1 MFLKRIEIDGFKSFA
16 DKTVLNFDSPITGIV
31 GPNGCGKS
39 NITDAIR
46 WVLGEQSVS
55 ALRADKGM
63 SSIIFSGSDSRRTVN
78 YAQVSL
84 VFDNTKHYFNRED
97 DEIIITRRI
106 SRKDN
111 SSEYLINK
119 TPCRLRDVIEMTL
132 GSGIA
137 KNSLN
142 IISQGNISNFSDA
155 KPEDRRGVFEEAAG
169 VSLYKKKKTEA
180 LNKLANTQDNL
191 DRAADIMNELEM
203 QVIPLENAAKKAR
216 KYQEAK
222 DRLEEIET
230 SVLVS
235 DIEFYQGKHEE
246 AKKAEFDLET
256 ELAVSETTLQINEN
270 SIAEKRENIRRMDR
284 EIDAAQSE
292 LMRLVNEIS
301 NLESRKI
308 EINEKRKY
316 TLESGSSKE
325 KEEALRNAYTEA
337 KQEYESRKEIYDKY
351 LVDIDLLEKQQN
363 AVIMKKIDA
372 EQNFEQASAALKR
385 LNNRKEVLE
394 NLMKRPFTQQ
404 AGVQAVMDA
413 IHSLPGVLGCVA
425 MELHAHEG
433 YEEAISV
440 GLQGALYNIVTK
452 DPESARNAI
461 EFLKRNESGRATF
474 LPRNILRPRYIKE
487 EDEIVC
493 GNITGYLGVACDF
506 VDCAEPFEIVTDYL
520 LGSVIVVDNLK
531 NANSLAEI
539 LKYRYNVVTLDGE
552 IIHRGGSMTGGK
564 ARESSSYMTMKKEYD
579 HIAQDIE
586 KQEDVYRQWE
596 ERMSR
601 YGREKEGMDAKL
613 WELRVNSAKMEPLLE
628 VKKAKYTSMEAEYQ
642 MLNPDEDP
650 QAETDVENELVS
662 TLEKDRLRKDELE
675 TALRLNRESRYK
687 ANAEVERKEAQ
698 VRQYRTEANKIRD
711 KINEVKIDIARV
723 ELVLNQ
729 NLERLSSEYHMT
741 YEFAKERVKRDV
753 VENAKEEVATL
764 RKKIASLGNVNMDAP
779 QEYAEKSAR
788 YEEMKKNYDEL
799 MESREKLLS
808 TIADLD
814 AVMTEKFSEMFNRVN
829 EQFSQVFTQLFH
841 GGRARLYLEDPDD
854 LMNTGIEIEAN
865 PPGKVIRNN
874 RVLSGGEKTLI
885 AFCTLFAIMKARPLP
900 LCVFDEVD
908 TALDPANN
916 DRFANYLQ
924 SVANDSQFIVV
935 THHPSTMAKCD
946 VLYGVTMANNGVSN
960 ILKVQL
966 AEAEQM
972 IQEEE

>member
-16 DKTVLNFDSPITGIV
+16 DKTVLTFDSPITGIV

-63 SSIIFSGSDSRRTVN
+63 SSIIFSGSNSRRTVN

-84 VFDNTKHYFNRED
+84 VFDNTKRFYAIEED
-97 DEIIITRRI
+97 EVVVTRRI

-111 SSEYLINK
+111 GSEYYINK
-119 TPCRLRDVIEMTL
+119 TPCRLRDIIDLTM
-132 GSGIA
+132 GSGLA

-142 IISQGNISNFSDA
+142 IISQGNISEFADA
-155 KPEDRRGVFEEAAG
+155 KPDKRREVFEEAAG

-180 LNKLANTQDNL
+180 VNKLARTQENL
-191 DRAADIMNELEM
+191 DRASDIINELEM
-203 QVIPLENAAKKAR
+203 QVIPLANAAKKAK

-222 DRLEEIET
+222 ERLETIET

-235 DIEFYQGKHEE
+235 DIEFYE
-246 AKKAEFDLET
+246 AKRDESKKAEFDLET
-256 ELAVSETTLQINEN
+256 ELAVSETTLQVNEN
-270 SIAEKRENIRRMDR
+270 SVSERREEIRQMDR
-284 EIDAAQSE
+284 QIDASQAE
-292 LMRLVNEIS
+292 LMRLVNEIG

-308 EINEKRKY
+308 EINERRKY
-316 TLESGSSKE
+316 TLEAGSSKE
-325 KEEALRNAYTEA
+325 KEDALREAYNEA
-337 KQEYESRKEIYDKY
+337 KQEYESRKEIYDKS
-351 LVDIDLLEKQQN
+351 VADIDLLEKQQN
-363 AVIMKKIDA
+363 SVIMKKIDA
-372 EQNFEQASAALKR
+372 EQNFEQANTALKR
-385 LNNRKEVLE
+385 LLNRKEVLE
-394 NLMKRPFTQQ
+394 NLMKRPFTAQ

-425 MELHAHEG
+425 MELKAREG

-452 DPESARNAI
+452 DAESARNAI

-493 GNITGYLGVACDF
+493 ENLTGYLGVACDF
-506 VDCAEPFEIVTDYL
+506 VDCSEPFEVVTDYL
-520 LGSVIVVDNLK
+520 LGSVIVTDNLK
-531 NANSLAEI
+531 NAINLAET

-564 ARESSSYMTMKKEYD
+564 QRESSSYMTMRKEYNQID
-579 HIAQDIE
+579 ENIE
-586 KQEDVYRQWE
+586 KQRVIYNDWNEKV
-596 ERMSR
+596 SR
-601 YGREKEGMDAKL
+601 YTREKEGMDAKL
-613 WELRVNSAKMEPLLE
+613 WELRVNSAKMEPLLD
-628 VKKAKYTSMEAEYQ
+628 VKKAKFTSLEAEYQ
-642 MLNPDEDP
+642 MLAP
-650 QAETDVENELVS
+650 QKEEEEAQDSSNDLIDQ
-662 TLEKDRLRKDELE
+662 LEKNRLRKDELE
-675 TALRLNRESRYK
+675 TTLRLNREARYK

-698 VRQYRTEANKIRD
+698 IRQIRTETNRLRD
-711 KINEVKIDIARV
+711 KLNDVKIDIARV

-729 NLERLSSEYHMT
+729 NIERLSSEYHMT
-741 YEFAKERVKRDV
+741 YEFAKDKVSREV
-753 VENAKEEVATL
+753 VENAKEEVADL
-764 RKKIASLGNVNMDAP
+764 RRKIASLGNVNMDAP
-779 QEYAEKSAR
+779 QEYEEKSKR
-788 YEEMKKNYDEL
+788 YDELKKNYDEL
-799 MESREKLLS
+799 MESREKLLAS
-808 TIADLD
+808 IADMD
-814 AVMTEKFSEMFNRVN
+814 AVMTEKFADMFEKVN
-829 EQFSQVFTQLFH
+829 AQFSDVFTQLFH
-841 GGRARLYLEDPDD
+841 GGRARLYLEDPND

-924 SVANDSQFIVV
+924 SIANESQFIVV

-960 ILKVQL
+960 LLKVQL
-966 AEAEQM
+966 AEAEKLVS
-972 IQEEE
+972 EEM